1 MHMISTGVV
10 VHYGK
15 HPTCQLLNVTLTFSQ
30 QTLGLS
36 RKKEEEKK
44 LREPGRNVS
53 SMSFLTRQ
61 EVVQTRGKY

>member
-1 MHMISTGVV
+1 MHTIFTVVV

-15 HPTCQLLNVTLTFSQ
+15 YATCQLLNVTLRLSQ

-44 LREPGRNVS
+44 
-53 SMSFLTRQ
+53 F
-61 EVVQTRGKY
+61 